1 MVLLVVADTVKMP
14 QCFDAGGIHVFIR
27 GRGAVAASGILS
39 QIVNDG
45 AGGSQGLRVLVEA
58 KTREFGNAKLF
69 AKDAL
74 GVVVLKNPILK
85 TGFHGTH
92 TFQERCLCR
101 FEKLLRPGK

>member
-45 AGGSQGLRVLVEA
+45 ARGSQGLRVLVEA
-58 KTREFGNAKLF
+58 KTREFGTTKLF

-74 GVVVLKNPILK
+74 GVVVLKNPVFK
-85 TGFHGTH
+85 TGFYAPEPS
-92 TFQERCLCR
+92 QRRCLCR
-101 FEKLLRPGK
+101 FE